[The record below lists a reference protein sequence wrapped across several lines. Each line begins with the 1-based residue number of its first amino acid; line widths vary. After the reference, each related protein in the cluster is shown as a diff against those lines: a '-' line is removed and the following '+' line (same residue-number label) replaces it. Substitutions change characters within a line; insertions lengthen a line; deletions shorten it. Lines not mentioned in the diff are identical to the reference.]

1 MEFWILGP
9 LEVHCDGRAIAVG
22 GEKRRA
28 LLSVLLLHPNQP
40 VGAERLAQALWGEDV
55 PADAVKT
62 VRVHVSRVRAALADP
77 DALVTTPAGY
87 VLRVRPGE
95 LDAARFEDLL
105 ERGRRAL
112 ADGVPADAAAL
123 LRTALALW
131 RGDVLADVRYEAFA
145 QTAIGRLEEL
155 RWDAIEACNDADLEL
170 GRADA
175 VLAGLEC
182 GADEAPLRERLVEQ
196 RMRALYAAGRHVEAL
211 AVYREA
217 QQRLDDELG
226 LQPGPALREL
236 ERAILVHDA
245 ALRREAPEGPPPPA
259 TGTVGRDRELAALAA
274 MIGERRLVT
283 LTGPGGVGK
292 TRMAVEAARAL
303 VHNFPGG
310 VHVAYL
316 ARVAAA
322 ADVPSAL
329 ARAVH
334 VAVQPGEDD
343 RDALVRRLGGPPA
356 LLVADNVEHVL
367 DASPLLGE
375 LVAACPRLHVLA
387 TSREP
392 LRLQGEQCVPVSPL
406 PVSDAITLF
415 VDRARDRRPD
425 FGLNDGNAP
434 AVAELCRRLDG
445 LPLAVELAAGRVAL
459 LEPEQLVARLADA
472 LPLLEGGARDAP
484 TRQRTIRAT
493 LEWSV
498 ALLDPEEQR
507 VFRALAVFVGGAELD
522 AAVAVTGGRV
532 AVLDALVAKSLVQ
545 VRQERVTQ
553 LEVVRQFAAA
563 ELARAPDADDLHRR
577 HAEHYLALAERL
589 GPQVRVRGRGPAFD
603 RLERELGN
611 LRAALD
617 TWITRDDGERALRL
631 AAAIE
636 PYWSSSCQYRDGA
649 EMVDAALA
657 AAPTVGA
664 RARGRAHLARSIL
677 LRHGNQ
683 YESMEDAETALELS
697 AAAGDLEARCMAL
710 DVVAAIASYFGEQ
723 ARAQALAREE
733 RAIAER
739 LGDPYHVAVAVM
751 RQSWTANDYGESH
764 AFADEARPLLRR
776 CGNLYGIVEM
786 TAGLVGT
793 ALHAGEYEVA
803 AELAEE
809 GLRAAE
815 EAGESFPL
823 TIAIG
828 NVGLVALF
836 REHMDVAEARFRE
849 QLELQQR
856 ERFQGFSDEPVL
868 GLACIAASAGDRERA
883 ATLIGG
889 HDAVTWNP
897 LAEGDIRGRDLLLAR
912 FIAPA
917 RAAFGE
923 FAWKGAAAAGAAMTV
938 DELCE
943 FALDRRPAAA
953 ASLPG
958 PGDP

>member
-1 MEFWILGP
+1 MEFRILGP
-9 LEVHCDGRAIAVG
+9 LEVRCDGRAIAVG

-55 PADAVKT
+55 PAEAVKT
-62 VRVHVSRVRAALADP
+62 VRVHVSRIRAALGDP
-77 DALVTTPAGY
+77 EALITTPAGY
-87 VLRVRPGE
+87 ALRVRPGE
-95 LDAARFEDLL
+95 LDADRFEDLL

-112 ADGVPADAAAL
+112 ADGAPADAAEL
-123 LRTALALW
+123 LRTALGLW
-131 RGDVLADVRYEAFA
+131 RGDALADVRFEPFA
-145 QTAIGRLEEL
+145 QAAIGRLEEL

-175 VLAGLEC
+175 VLAGLER

-217 QQRLDDELG
+217 QQRLDGELG

-236 ERAILVHDA
+236 EHAILVHDA
-245 ALRREAPEGPPPPA
+245 SLRREAPRGPPPPA
-259 TGTVGRDRELAALAA
+259 TATVGRERELEALAA

-292 TRMAVEAARAL
+292 TRVAVEAARAL
-303 VHNFPGG
+303 ADRFAGG

-316 ARVAAA
+316 ARVTGAG
-322 ADVPSAL
+322 DVPSAL
-329 ARAVH
+329 ARAVQ

-343 RDALVRRLGGPPA
+343 KDALVRRLRGPPA

-375 LVAACPRLHVLA
+375 LVEACPELHVLA

-392 LRLQGEQCVPVSPL
+392 LLLQGERCFPVPPL
-406 PVSDAITLF
+406 AVSDAITLF

-425 FGLNDGNAP
+425 FGLNDGNAS
-434 AVAELCRRLDG
+434 AVSELCRRLDG
-445 LPLAVELAAGRVAL
+445 LPLAVELAAGRVGL

-472 LPLLEGGARDAP
+472 LPLLEGGPRDAP
-484 TRQRTIRAT
+484 TRQRTISAA

-498 ALLDPEEQR
+498 SLLDPEEQR

-522 AAVAVTGGRV
+522 AAVAVTAAPVGL
-532 AVLDALVAKSLVQ
+532 LDALVAKSLVQ

-553 LEVVRQFAAA
+553 LEVVRQFAAT
-563 ELARAPDADDLHRR
+563 ELARAPDADELRRR

-589 GPQVRVRGRGPAFD
+589 GPQVRVRGRGPAFEALD
-603 RLERELGN
+603 RELGN

-617 TWITRDDGERALRL
+617 TCITRGDGEAALRL

-636 PYWSSSCQYRDGA
+636 PYWTTSCKYRDGA
-649 EMVDAALA
+649 DMIDAALV
-657 AAPTVGA
+657 AAPTAPA
-664 RARGRAHLARSIL
+664 RARSRALVARSML
-677 LRHGNQ
+677 LRHVSHD
-683 YESMEDAETALELS
+683 EADADAEAALELS
-697 AAAGDLEARCMAL
+697 AADDLEVRCMAL
-710 DVVAAIASYFGEQ
+710 DVIASHASYYGQ
-723 ARAQALAREE
+723 RDRAQVLAREE
-733 RAIAER
+733 RALAEQ

-751 RQSWTANDYGESH
+751 RQSWTARSFGEGR
-764 AFADEARPLLRR
+764 AFADDAIPLLRR
-776 CGNLYGIVEM
+776 CGNLRNIVEL
-786 TAGLVGT
+786 AVGFSGG
-793 ALHAGEYEVA
+793 ALHEGEYELA
-803 AELAEE
+803 AEMAEE

-815 EAGESFPL
+815 QAGEPFGL
-823 TIAIG
+823 AFAVG

-836 REHMDVAEARFRE
+836 REQMDVAEERFYE
-849 QLELQQR
+849 QLEIQRR
-856 ERFQGFSDEPVL
+856 ERFQRFSDEPVA
-868 GLACIAASAGDRERA
+868 GLACIAASAGDHERA

-889 HDAVTWNP
+889 HDAVPWGP
-897 LAEGDIRGRDLLLAR
+897 LSEGDLRGRELLKAR

-917 RAAFGE
+917 RAALGE
-923 FAWKGAAAAGAAMTV
+923 RAWRRAAAAGAAMTV

-943 FALDRRPAAA
+943 FALDRQRTAATSA
-953 ASLPG
+953 RG
-958 PGDP
+958 VRDP